1 VGTFLPEDS
10 IDPLKV
16 KVDVKPVV
24 PDLRSNEIQDKDL
37 IENALGFP
45 AEQLART
52 VTIKQECK
60 PASQAGRSARHKKW
74 TSMLHALFAFTRLLL
89 FLHFA
94 LLGFFSVFPFS
105 FFDLTS

>member
-1 VGTFLPEDS
+1 MQSTLKATRRCRNLPLVRSVGTILPDEDL
-10 IDPLKV
+10 DAR
-16 KVDVKPVV
+16 KVDVLPAM
-24 PDLRSNEIQDKDL
+24 PDLRSNDIKDKDL

-74 TSMLHALFAFTRLLL
+74 TSMWLLDLF
-89 FLHFA
+89 H
-94 LLGFFSVFPFS
+94 P
-105 FFDLTS
+105 LTDSSLSC